1 MSSTSFETVGQ
12 LNHPVPVVVFAFKR
26 PDHLKALI
34 DSLLGNAEASRT
46 SVRIYCDAPRNQD
59 DATGVAAVRRYA
71 STIEGFA
78 SVTPVFRESNL
89 GLARS
94 IVAGV
99 SEMLA
104 EHDRVIVLEDD
115 LILSPYFLRFMN
127 EGLRLYATDD
137 RVASIH
143 GYLYPAALPM
153 PQTFF
158 LRGADC
164 WGWATWRRAW
174 QHFNADGSALL
185 EKLRAARLTYRFDFD
200 GTFDFTQMLVDQIAG
215 RNDSWAIRWHASC
228 FLADRL
234 TLYPGSSLVHNG
246 GFDSSGRHCNAT
258 SQFDQSVSKHPI
270 DVRRIAT
277 QESQVARQAIVAF
290 FRSIR
295 EPWRTRLRSRIRRA
309 IRTRFPALMPAS
321 SLVSK
326 SSP

>member
-1 MSSTSFETVGQ
+1 MSITSRETASPPD
-12 LNHPVPVVVFAFKR
+12 HPAPLVVFAFKR
-26 PDHLKALI
+26 PDHLKAMI
-34 DSLLGNAEASRT
+34 ESLLGNAEASRT
-46 SVRIYCDAPRNQD
+46 SVRIYCDAPRHQD
-59 DATGVAAVRRYA
+59 DEAGVAAVRRYA
-71 STIEGFA
+71 SSIEGFA
-78 SVTPVFRESNL
+78 SLTPVFRKSNF

-94 IVAGV
+94 IVSGV

-127 EGLRLYATDD
+127 NGLSLYATNDH
-137 RVASIH
+137 VASVH
-143 GYLYPAALPM
+143 GYLYPTGVPM

-174 QHFNADGSALL
+174 QDFNPDGSALL
-185 EKLRAARLTYRFDFD
+185 EQLRAARLAHRFDFD

-228 FLADRL
+228 FLANRL
-234 TLYPGSSLVHNG
+234 TLYPGASLVHNG

-258 SQFDQSVSKHPI
+258 SQFDQSVSKQPI
-270 DVRRIAT
+270 EVRPIPT
-277 QESQVARQAIVAF
+277 QESEVARQAIVRF

-295 EPWRTRLRSRIRRA
+295 EPWRTRLRSRLQRA
-309 IRTRFPALMPAS
+309 IRARFPALKPAS

-326 SSP
+326 LGP

>member
-1 MSSTSFETVGQ
+1 MSSTSFETGGRP
-12 LNHPVPVVVFAFKR
+12 NHPAPVVVFAFKR

-46 SVRIYCDAPRNQD
+46 SVRIYCDAPRNQN
-59 DATGVAAVRRYA
+59 DAAGVAAVRRYA

-104 EHDRVIVLEDD
+104 EHDRVVVLEDD

-127 EGLRLYATDD
+127 EGLSLYATDD
-137 RVASIH
+137 HVASIH
-143 GYLYPAALPM
+143 GYLYPTALPM

-174 QHFNADGSALL
+174 QHFNPDGSALL
-185 EKLRAARLTYRFDFD
+185 EQLRAARLTHRFDFD
-200 GTFDFTQMLVDQIAG
+200 DTFDFTQMLVDQIAG

-258 SQFDQSVSKHPI
+258 SQFDQSVSNHPI
-270 DVRRIAT
+270 DVRPIAT
-277 QESQVARQAIVAF
+277 QESEVARQAIVEF

-295 EPWRTRLRSRIRRA
+295 EPWRTRLRSRMRRA

-326 SSP
+326 SGP